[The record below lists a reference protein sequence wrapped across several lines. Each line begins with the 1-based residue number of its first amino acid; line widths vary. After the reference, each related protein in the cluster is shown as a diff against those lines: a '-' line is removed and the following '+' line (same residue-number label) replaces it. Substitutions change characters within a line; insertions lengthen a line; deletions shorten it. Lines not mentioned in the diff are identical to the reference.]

1 MDFVSIL
8 SVSGSDSFYIP
19 RSLSDRA
26 SMFDFSESFNS
37 YFVSWNLQNKINVN
51 FERLFY
57 LLSLSVLSWIY
68 NFTMKNNLHSW
79 SILSQFNKGMVP
91 LGSVCSEDDDVD
103 ENYVPMSAA
112 TSEPPVAPR
121 SVRITTRKIK
131 ISFLKS
137 ASQIVICM
145 MKLF

>member
-1 MDFVSIL
+1 
-8 SVSGSDSFYIP
+8 
-19 RSLSDRA
+19 
-26 SMFDFSESFNS
+26 
-37 YFVSWNLQNKINVN
+37 
-51 FERLFY
+51 
-57 LLSLSVLSWIY
+57 
-68 NFTMKNNLHSW
+68 
-79 SILSQFNKGMVP
+79 MVP